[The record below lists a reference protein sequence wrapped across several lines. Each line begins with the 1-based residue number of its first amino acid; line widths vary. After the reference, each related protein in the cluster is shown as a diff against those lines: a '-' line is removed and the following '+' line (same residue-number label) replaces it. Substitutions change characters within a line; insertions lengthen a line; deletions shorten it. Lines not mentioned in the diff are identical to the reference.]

1 MGRSEPQRAGA
12 TGENG
17 DGGALVRRPVDPQ
30 RLLAAVADDDAGA
43 NVVFVGTARAATGGR
58 PTVAL
63 EYEAHE
69 PLAAA
74 SLEGLCRVAVEK
86 FELVA
91 CAVEHRLGRV
101 PVGEASVAVA
111 VSAPHRREA
120 FAAAEWLMERIK
132 REPPIWKCEERPDG
146 RREWI
151 HPGGDSSTPEAAG
164 RGPRAAG
171 RPRGRRR

>member
-1 MGRSEPQRAGA
+1 MGSHSEAGRVPTGRAD
-12 TGENG
+12 
-17 DGGALVRRPVDPQ
+17 DGGALVRRPLDPQ
-30 RLLAAVADDDAGA
+30 RLLAAVADREAGA
-43 NVVFVGTARAATGGR
+43 NVLFVGTARAATGGR

-69 PLAAA
+69 PLAVPAI
-74 SLEGLCRVAVEK
+74 ERLCRVAVEK
-86 FELVA
+86 FGLVA

-101 PVGEASVAVA
+101 AVGEASVAVA
-111 VSAPHRREA
+111 TSAPHRREA

-132 REPPIWKCEERPDG
+132 REAAIWKCEERPDG

-151 HPGGDSSTPEAAG
+151 HPGGDPSKPEAAA
-164 RGPRAAG
+164 RGPRAAD